1 MENEK
6 LVNSVIELIKDNRN
20 ILNKIWQEDKEVN
33 FFEFDVEQL
42 IHWIKD
48 FRNEKIIW
56 KAKQRVL
63 VQHYGNPYITALLCL
78 EGLRKQAE
86 VIIGIEDFC
95 YGLNKAI
102 VKIIND
108 VGQGA
113 KILLKNNLTCQQIE
127 EMNPDKV
134 VCLGNSN
141 AYMRFRK
148 MKNTMV
154 QNVPLFNL
162 AVYYDC
168 EEYEELVETI
178 RNYAT
183 YHFYEIEIFDETE
196 ELEDVIEEIESGQN
210 QYCAVILSKS
220 KEKQEKFKQ
229 EIHAKIICV
238 NENPFA
244 KWEYKI
250 PDEVF

>member
-1 MENEK
+1 MEIEK

-48 FRNEKIIW
+48 FRNEKVIW

-127 EMNPDKV
+127 EMNPNKV

-210 QYCAVILSKS
+210 QYCAVILSKN

-244 KWEYKI
+244 KWEYEI

>member
-113 KILLKNNLTCQQIE
+113 KILLENNLTYQQIE

-178 RNYAT
+178 RNYAI

>member
-1 MENEK
+1 MEIEK

-48 FRNEKIIW
+48 FRNEKVIW

-86 VIIGIEDFC
+86 VIIGIEDFG

-168 EEYEELVETI
+168 EEYEELVEII

-210 QYCAVILSKS
+210 QYCAVILSKN

-244 KWEYKI
+244 KWEYEI